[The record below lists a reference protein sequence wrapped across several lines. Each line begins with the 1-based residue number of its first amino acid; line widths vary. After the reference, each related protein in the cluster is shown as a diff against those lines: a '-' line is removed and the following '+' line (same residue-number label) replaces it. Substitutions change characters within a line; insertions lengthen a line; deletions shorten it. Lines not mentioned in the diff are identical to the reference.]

1 MTINL
6 TDPAFY
12 VDPHDEYRRLRD
24 EAPVWWDET
33 ARVWAVSRH
42 ADVMA
47 VSRDPQTFCNGKGV
61 LLTDRER
68 GVAAGQSVLYLDPP
82 EHQQHRKLVNPGFH
96 PHRLV
101 ELEPRVRELARQI
114 VDGLPEGEPFDFV
127 EDVAVPLPLLV
138 IADLLGIPGDDR
150 DSFQKWSDLLIEAAT
165 EFTEE
170 NMSAA
175 LELFQYF
182 GAVIE
187 ERRGQPGTDMISV
200 LINGEVDGERLTEAE
215 LLGFCMTLLVAGN
228 ETTRNL
234 LSGGTRALAE
244 HPDQLAALV
253 ADLDHLPAAVDELLR
268 WVTPVMT
275 FARTATR
282 DAVIGDQA
290 VAEGDYVLLLYASAN
305 RDERAFGDT
314 AGALDLRRS
323 PNPHVGF
330 GFGEHF
336 CLGAGLARMEARVL
350 FDELL
355 RRFPGIE
362 LAGEADRLPSV
373 LMNGLQRL
381 PVVLSR

>member
-1 MTINL
+1 MSVDFA
-6 TDPAFY
+6 DPAFY
-12 VDPHDEYRRLRD
+12 VDPHAEYARLRA
-24 EAPVWWDET
+24 EAPVWWDDS
-33 ARVWAVSRH
+33 ARLWAVSRH

-68 GVAAGQSVLYLDPP
+68 GVVATNSVLYLDPP
-82 EHQQHRKLVNPGFH
+82 DHQQHRKLVNPGFH

-101 ELEPRVRELARQI
+101 ALEPRVRTLAKQI

-127 EDVAVPLPLLV
+127 DEVAVPLPLLV
-138 IADLLGIPGDDR
+138 IADLLGIPADDR
-150 DSFQKWSDLLIEAAT
+150 DAFKKWSDLLIEAAT

-187 ERRGQPGTDMISV
+187 ERRGQPGTDLVSV
-200 LINGEVDGERLTEAE
+200 LINGEVEGERLTEAE

-244 HPDQLAALV
+244 HPDQLARLT
-253 ADLDHLPAAVDELLR
+253 ADLDTMPAAVDELLR

-282 DAVIGDQA
+282 DAQIGEQE
-290 VAEGDYVLLLYASAN
+290 VREGDYVLLLYASAN
-305 RDERAFGDT
+305 RDERVFGDS
-314 AGALDLRRS
+314 AGLLDLQRS

-336 CLGAGLARMEARVL
+336 CLGAGLARMEGRVM

-355 RRFPGIE
+355 RRFSRIE
-362 LAGEADRLPSV
+362 LAGEPDRVPSV
-373 LMNGLQRL
+373 LMNSLQRL

>member
-1 MTINL
+1 MIDL
-6 TDPAFY
+6 ADPAFY
-12 VDPHDEYRRLRD
+12 ADPHDVYRWLRD
-24 EAPVWWDET
+24 EEPVWWDER
-33 ARVWAVSRH
+33 ARLWAVSRH

-47 VSRDPQTFCNGKGV
+47 VSRDPHTFCNGKGV
-61 LLTDRER
+61 LLTDRAR
-68 GVAAGQSVLYLDPP
+68 GVVATNSVLYLDPP

-101 ELEPRVRELARQI
+101 DLEPRVRELAADI
-114 VDGLPEGEPFDFV
+114 VAGLPEAEPFDFV
-127 EDVAVPLPLLV
+127 DAVAVPLPLLV

-150 DSFQKWSDLLIEAAT
+150 DAFRKWSDLLIEAAT
-165 EFTEE
+165 EFTDE
-170 NMSAA
+170 NMNAA

-187 ERRGQPGTDMISV
+187 ERRGQPGTDLVSV

-234 LSGGTRALAE
+234 LSGGTLALAE
-244 HPDQLAALV
+244 HPDQLVALTR
-253 ADLDHLPAAVDELLR
+253 DLERLPTAVDELLR

-282 DAVIGDQA
+282 DAEIGGHA
-290 VAEGDYVLLLYASAN
+290 VNEGDYVLLLYASAN
-305 RDERAFGDT
+305 RDERVFGDT
-314 AGALDLRRS
+314 AAVLDLTRT

-350 FDELL
+350 YDELL
-355 RRFPGIE
+355 RRFPKIE
-362 LAGEADRLPSV
+362 LAGEPQRVPSV
-373 LMNGLQRL
+373 LMNSLQRL